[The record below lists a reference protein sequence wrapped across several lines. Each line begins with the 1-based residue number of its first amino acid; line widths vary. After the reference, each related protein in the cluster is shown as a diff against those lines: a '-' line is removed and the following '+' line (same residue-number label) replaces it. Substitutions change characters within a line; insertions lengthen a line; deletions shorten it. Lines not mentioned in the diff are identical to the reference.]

1 MWLEDIG
8 QAQTGLHS
16 TPGGLASGTS
26 QGFRH
31 AFPSSL
37 LMTNS
42 KPAPAQCHKHVFPGA
57 SSWRPVM
64 GSDGNPMG

>member
-26 QGFRH
+26 QGFRPC
-31 AFPSSL
+31 FPL
-37 LMTNS
+37 LPPDDQFQTCPS
-42 KPAPAQCHKHVFPGA
+42 PVPQACFPWGFQLEA
-57 SSWRPVM
+57 SHGV
-64 GSDGNPMG
+64 